1 MVVRL
6 GSTHEDVDS
15 TLDFG
20 KKKIGYFKDLGT
32 YIHRVLK
39 GPFVFKGFIYPAWK
53 EDFETGEM
61 IPTYHKIVVPQKLE
75 NTIMDKL
82 AFLDRQV
89 QSSLGGKD
97 RIVSQFAPSTL
108 YIFAVIDRK
117 ASTEDIWVGFWE
129 YKRSLVRDLNSLQ
142 KKLSTKDSEKLMY
155 GPYWSYDVVI
165 EKKYDEVMMEKTGG
179 NLQYSTRYEL
189 DIDPETLVLSGKYP
203 AKYLNRDY
211 YLQHKEEVEEFD
223 NKCYAQV
230 FSEEELSA
238 IQEFFEKNNPEHIIS
253 ARDNQELLE
262 ELKKFPINWD
272 AEIDGQPA
280 FPHRD
285 KLFKKLEEVNERL
298 LNMINKTLPDGE
310 YKGKRQV
317 ALVDSTEKESSKEEI
332 PEPPKEADI
341 KETPKPSKEAKKADI
356 EEADV
361 DEPTMA
367 DLDGTTF
374 DSDSEEIIW

>member
-75 NTIMDKL
+75 NTIMDKV

-117 ASTEDIWVGFWE
+117 ASTDDIWVGFWE
-129 YKRSLVRDLNSLQ
+129 
-142 KKLSTKDSEKLMY
+142 
-155 GPYWSYDVVI
+155 
-165 EKKYDEVMMEKTGG
+165 
-179 NLQYSTRYEL
+179 
-189 DIDPETLVLSGKYP
+189 
-203 AKYLNRDY
+203 
-211 YLQHKEEVEEFD
+211 
-223 NKCYAQV
+223 
-230 FSEEELSA
+230 
-238 IQEFFEKNNPEHIIS
+238 
-253 ARDNQELLE
+253 
-262 ELKKFPINWD
+262 
-272 AEIDGQPA
+272 
-280 FPHRD
+280 
-285 KLFKKLEEVNERL
+285 
-298 LNMINKTLPDGE
+298 
-310 YKGKRQV
+310 
-317 ALVDSTEKESSKEEI
+317 
-332 PEPPKEADI
+332 
-341 KETPKPSKEAKKADI
+341 
-356 EEADV
+356 
-361 DEPTMA
+361 
-367 DLDGTTF
+367 
-374 DSDSEEIIW
+374 